1 MDWSGLPPELLHLIS
16 NKFYKISDLIHFR
29 GVCKT
34 WRSSAS
40 VSHLPPQIPCF
51 LTPPYPGT
59 TTLHFY
65 SLSSEETHTVDAAIC
80 HDQTILGSS
89 NGFLF
94 TRHLANA
101 DLSLLNP
108 VTNCKVSLPFLQ
120 IKRPE
125 LIWASPDPVR
135 TDGYAV
141 GIFGNPGTPNRL
153 KLSAF
158 WRPGEMKWTKINNG
172 SQRSCYHEG
181 MYLTL
186 LSISKVLA
194 AYNVAA
200 KTLPDV
206 VPPPPGEGPFSPP
219 GALVY
224 IVVSADLVL
233 LVLEHDDKYLPVHQ
247 CRFDIYRLD
256 FGTGK
261 EQPSWVKISNIG
273 DQILFLNVF
282 SGFSISA
289 SCFEG
294 FKRNSIYFLKEVDTG
309 ASYGSSYV
317 LSRYDIEAGT
327 AEVLPFPSVTG
338 GMWFMRSLVARP

>member
-1 MDWSGLPPELLHLIS
+1 MFPSPPPFSRPPPLQIDGASPPMDWSDLPPELLHLIS
-16 NKFYKISDLIHFR
+16 KKFYYISDLIHFR

-34 WRSSAS
+34 WRASAS

-51 LTPPYPGT
+51 LTPPDPGT
-59 TTLHFY
+59 TNLHFH
-65 SLSSEETHTVDAAIC
+65 SLASGETHTVDVPIC

-94 TRHLANA
+94 TCHSANP
-101 DLSLLNP
+101 DLS
-108 VTNCKVSLPFLQ
+108 SQ
-120 IKRPE
+120 S
-125 LIWASPDPVR
+125 W
-135 TDGYAV
+135 
-141 GIFGNPGTPNRL
+141 TPNR
-153 KLSAF
+153 LSAF

-172 SQRSCYHEG
+172 SQRSCYNEG

-186 LSISKVLA
+186 LPISKILA
-194 AYNVAA
+194 VYDAAA

-224 IVVSADLVL
+224 IVVSAGLVL
-233 LVLEHDDKYLPVHQ
+233 RVLEHDDKYLPVHQ

-261 EQPSWVKISNIG
+261 EPPFWVKISNIG

-282 SGFSISA
+282 NGFSISA

-294 FKRNSIYFLKEVDTG
+294 FKANSIYFLKEVDAG
-309 ASYGSSYV
+309 ASYGSRYV

-327 AEVLPFPSVTG
+327 AEMLPFPFVTG
-338 GMWFMRSLVARP
+338 GMWFMRSLVACP